1 MPFFPPL
8 QNIMTF
14 NKCSI
19 SGKCYGDVLDDNGV
33 QVDPESVSPCRN
45 SHAFLP
51 ISESSPILQNS
62 PRVESRCRDQR
73 CETQRALSDS
83 NSPLDLSCQKSS
95 AENFS
100 GVKIRGLSIPVPK
113 NQF

>member
-33 QVDPESVSPCRN
+33 QVDPESVSHCPVLH
-45 SHAFLP
+45 SD
-51 ISESSPILQNS
+51 LQGG
-62 PRVESRCRDQR
+62 
-73 CETQRALSDS
+73 A
-83 NSPLDLSCQKSS
+83 
-95 AENFS
+95 
-100 GVKIRGLSIPVPK
+100 
-113 NQF
+113 